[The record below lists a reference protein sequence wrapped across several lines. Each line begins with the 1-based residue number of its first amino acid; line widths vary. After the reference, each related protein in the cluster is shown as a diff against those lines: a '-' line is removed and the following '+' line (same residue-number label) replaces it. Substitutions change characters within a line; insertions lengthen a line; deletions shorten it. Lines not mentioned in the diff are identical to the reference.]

1 MDLRSLGRQP
11 AGAPSKSGRPAARAG
26 LVAAGVLVLATAG
39 WLGWRRMRP
48 AEEAGIK
55 SLAVLP
61 PKSLQAQGKEDYL
74 EVGLADAIITKV
86 SKIRGLSVR
95 PTSVCAA

>member
-1 MDLRSLGRQP
+1 
-11 AGAPSKSGRPAARAG
+11 
-26 LVAAGVLVLATAG
+26 
-39 WLGWRRMRP
+39 MRP